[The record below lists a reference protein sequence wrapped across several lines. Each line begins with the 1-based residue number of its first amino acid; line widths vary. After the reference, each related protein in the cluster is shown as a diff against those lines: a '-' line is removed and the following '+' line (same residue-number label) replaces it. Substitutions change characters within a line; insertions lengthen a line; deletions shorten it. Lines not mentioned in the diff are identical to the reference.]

1 MSRSDKMQKPCPES
15 AGLQLVHERNNF
27 YRDSYKQVYL
37 GFVVLLVVNFILAFT
52 IFYHYTHP
60 VQPKYFAATTD
71 GKILKDQPLSMPLLS
86 DNQVTQWAAD
96 SVREVFAQDFIH
108 WKAQLQR
115 SSALFTPYGWR
126 YFLQKMKSSR
136 NLDTL
141 TQKKMVSEAQIT
153 APPQVIREGAL
164 ASGVFAWNVQLN
176 INIVFRNVNKT
187 IQMPFQVNLVIIR
200 QPLSTFP
207 DGIAI
212 NNFLPKALNPKS
224 GNSLI

>member
-1 MSRSDKMQKPCPES
+1 MSKSDEIQKPYPES
-15 AGLQLVHERNNF
+15 AGLQLVHERNDF
-27 YRDSYKQVYL
+27 YRDAYKQVYL
-37 GFVVLLVVNFILAFT
+37 GFVILLVVNCILAFT
-52 IFYHYTHP
+52 IVYHYTHP
-60 VQPKYFAATTD
+60 AQPKYFAATAD
-71 GKILKDQPLSMPLLS
+71 GKILKDQPLSKPLRS
-86 DNQVTQWAAD
+86 DNEVTQWAAD
-96 SVREVFAQDFIH
+96 SVRAVFAQDFIH

-115 SSALFTPYGWR
+115 SSSLFTPYGWR

-153 APPQVIREGAL
+153 SPPQVIREGDL
-164 ASGVFAWNVQLN
+164 GSGVFAWNVQMN
-176 INIVFRNVNKT
+176 INIVFRNVNNT
-187 IQMPFQVNLVIIR
+187 IQMPFQVNLIIIR

-212 NNFLPKALNPKS
+212 NNFLPKALNPTG